1 MKGVVPFQVILMHS
15 IVIQLEEM
23 PLSLSTKDT
32 QATCLSLKTFKIK
45 THKIG
50 SVLDV
55 LYPQWWESKKEEEKI
70 NQSLQNTWL
79 IWMDQCSKHS
89 FSLEMHGVFM
99 TVIEVQVP
107 FSSTILLAWMYL
119 LWSKGQIVKNLKKKL
134 KKELNL
140 KIEKLQKLFL
150 SSRLH
155 EEIYLRLL

>member
-1 MKGVVPFQVILMHS
+1 
-15 IVIQLEEM
+15 
-23 PLSLSTKDT
+23 
-32 QATCLSLKTFKIK
+32 
-45 THKIG
+45 
-50 SVLDV
+50 
-55 LYPQWWESKKEEEKI
+55 
-70 NQSLQNTWL
+70 
-79 IWMDQCSKHS
+79 
-89 FSLEMHGVFM
+89 MHGVFM